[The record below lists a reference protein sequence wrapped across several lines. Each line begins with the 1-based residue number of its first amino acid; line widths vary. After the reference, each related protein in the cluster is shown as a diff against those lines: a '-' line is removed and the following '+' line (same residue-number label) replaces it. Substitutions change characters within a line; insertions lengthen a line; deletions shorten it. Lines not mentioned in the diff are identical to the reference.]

1 MPEFVVVIV
10 AAVAVVIGVAIGF
23 MARTFVAN
31 GAVKH
36 AEQYGQRLV
45 AEARAKQK
53 EIVLEG
59 KDEALQLRRAAEEE
73 AREQRAT
80 LQRSEGR
87 LIDREEAI
95 DRRSAALEQRET
107 ELAGRNT
114 ELESE
119 RSRLDDLRRRQLVE
133 LERVSG
139 LTGAEAREALIGQIV
154 DEAQA
159 EAQHR
164 VREIER
170 HAQEEGDDR
179 ARHILT
185 TVMQRIAADHTSEAT
200 ITVVTLPNEEMKGRI
215 IGREGRNI
223 RALEQATG
231 VDLIIDDTPEAVV
244 LSGFD
249 PVRREV
255 ARMALMKLIGDG
267 RIHPGRIEETVAKSR
282 AEIEVVM
289 RQAGEQAA
297 YDAGVPG
304 LHPELI
310 KLLGRLKYRT
320 SYGQNVLD
328 HCIETSRLGGLLA
341 AEIGANVG
349 ESKKGGLLHDIG
361 KAVDHEVEGPHA
373 AIGGDIASRYG
384 VSRVVCNAIA
394 AHHQEVEQ
402 ESVEATVVQIA
413 DAISASRPGARGESL
428 DNYVKR
434 LDDLQQI
441 ALSFPGCRALLRH
454 PGRPRDPNPG
464 AAGGHRRS
472 CLEPAG
478 ARRGAQDR
486 GAAPVPRADQGHRHS
501 RDPRRRL
508 REVSG
513 PGGALRICVIGDII
527 GKPGR
532 LAVMHALPDLRAELG
547 SDLVIANG
555 ENTAA
560 GAGLTPS
567 LAEELLGGGVDVIT
581 SGNHIWD
588 KREIY
593 DYLDT
598 DRPVLRPINY
608 PDTAPGRGW
617 LVHHTDAGDEVAVI
631 NAMGRVFMNQLDSPF
646 TVIDAL
652 LEEAA
657 EPLPPVRIVD
667 FHCEITSEKNAMGW
681 YLDGRV
687 SAVVGTHTHVPTADG
702 RILPAGH
709 RLSQ

>member
-10 AAVAVVIGVAIGF
+10 AAVAAIVGVAIGF
-23 MARTFVAN
+23 VARNYVAN
-31 GAVKH
+31 GSVKH
-36 AEQYGQRLV
+36 AEQYGQRIM

-73 AREQRAT
+73 AREQRST
-80 LQRSEGR
+80 MQRSETR
-87 LIDREEAI
+87 LMDREEAI
-95 DRRSAALEQRET
+95 DRRATALEQREVDLT
-107 ELAGRNT
+107 ARNA
-114 ELESE
+114 ELEAE
-119 RSRLDDLRRRQLVE
+119 RNRLDDLRRRQQLE

-139 LTGAEAREALIGQIV
+139 LTAAEAREALIGQIV

-200 ITVVTLPNEEMKGRI
+200 ITVVALPNEEMKGRI

-255 ARMALMKLIGDG
+255 ARMALTKLIGDG

-320 SYGQNVLD
+320 SYGQNVLN
-328 HCIETSRLGGLLA
+328 HCIETARLSGLLA

-373 AIGGDIASRYG
+373 AIGGEIASRYG
-384 VSRVVCNAIA
+384 VGRVVCNAIA
-394 AHHQEVEQ
+394 AHHQEIEQ

-441 ALSFPGCRALLRH
+441 ALSFPGVERCFAIQA
-454 PGRPRDPNPG
+454 GR
-464 AAGGHRRS
+464 
-472 CLEPAG
+472 EI
-478 ARRGAQDR
+478 
-486 GAAPVPRADQGHRHS
+486 
-501 RDPRRRL
+501 
-508 REVSG
+508 
-513 PGGALRICVIGDII
+513 RILVRPEDIDDLASS
-527 GKPGR
+527 R
-532 LAVMHALPDLRAELG
+532 LARDVVRK
-547 SDLVIANG
+547 I
-555 ENTAA
+555 
-560 GAGLTPS
+560 
-567 LAEELLGGGVDVIT
+567 EEQLQ
-581 SGNHIWD
+581 
-588 KREIY
+588 
-593 DYLDT
+593 
-598 DRPVLRPINY
+598 Y
-608 PDTAPGRGW
+608 PGQIK
-617 LVHHTDAGDEVAVI
+617 V
-631 NAMGRVFMNQLDSPF
+631 
-646 TVIDAL
+646 TVIRETRA
-652 LEEAA
+652 
-657 EPLPPVRIVD
+657 VD
-667 FHCEITSEKNAMGW
+667 YA
-681 YLDGRV
+681 R
-687 SAVVGTHTHVPTADG
+687 
-702 RILPAGH
+702 
-709 RLSQ
+709 

>member
-1 MPEFVVVIV
+1 MPDIVVVIAV
-10 AAVAVVIGVAIGF
+10 AAAAVIGVAIGF
-23 MARTFVAN
+23 VSRRIVAAN
-31 GAVKH
+31 HVKH
-36 AEQYGQRLV
+36 AEQYAARLV

-73 AREQRAT
+73 AREGRAT
-80 LQRSEGR
+80 LQRSERR
-87 LIDREEAI
+87 LLDREEAL
-95 DRRSAALEQRET
+95 DRKVAALEEREAG
-107 ELAGRNT
+107 LAARAE
-114 ELESE
+114 ELEAE
-119 RSRLDDLRRRQLVE
+119 RARIAEVHQRQLVE

-139 LTGAEAREALIGQIV
+139 LTAAEARQALIAQIV

-170 HAQEEGDDR
+170 HAVEDGEAR
-179 ARHILT
+179 ARRILT

-200 ITVVTLPNEEMKGRI
+200 VTVVPLPNDEMKGRI

-255 ARMALMKLIGDG
+255 ARMALTKLISDG
-267 RIHPGRIEETVAKSR
+267 RIHPGRIEETVAKCRS
-282 AEIEVVM
+282 EIEVVM

-328 HCIETSRLGGLLA
+328 HCIETARLAGLLA

-373 AIGGDIASRYG
+373 AIGGDIAARYG
-384 VSRVVCNAIA
+384 VNATVCNAIA

-402 ESVEATVVQIA
+402 ETVEATVVQIA

-441 ALSFPGCRALLRH
+441 ALSFPGVERCFAIQA
-454 PGRPRDPNPG
+454 GR
-464 AAGGHRRS
+464 
-472 CLEPAG
+472 EI
-478 ARRGAQDR
+478 
-486 GAAPVPRADQGHRHS
+486 
-501 RDPRRRL
+501 
-508 REVSG
+508 
-513 PGGALRICVIGDII
+513 RILVRPEDVDDTASS
-527 GKPGR
+527 R
-532 LAVMHALPDLRAELG
+532 LARDV
-547 SDLVIANG
+547 VKKI
-555 ENTAA
+555 
-560 GAGLTPS
+560 
-567 LAEELLGGGVDVIT
+567 EEQLQ
-581 SGNHIWD
+581 
-588 KREIY
+588 
-593 DYLDT
+593 
-598 DRPVLRPINY
+598 Y
-608 PDTAPGRGW
+608 PGQIK
-617 LVHHTDAGDEVAVI
+617 V
-631 NAMGRVFMNQLDSPF
+631 
-646 TVIDAL
+646 TVIRETRA
-652 LEEAA
+652 
-657 EPLPPVRIVD
+657 VD
-667 FHCEITSEKNAMGW
+667 YA
-681 YLDGRV
+681 R
-687 SAVVGTHTHVPTADG
+687 
-702 RILPAGH
+702 
-709 RLSQ
+709 